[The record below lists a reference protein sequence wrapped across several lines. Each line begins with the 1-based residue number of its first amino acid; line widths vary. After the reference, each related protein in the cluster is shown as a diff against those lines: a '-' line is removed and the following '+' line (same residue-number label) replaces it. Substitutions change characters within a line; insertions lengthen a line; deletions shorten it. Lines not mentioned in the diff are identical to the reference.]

1 MRTME
6 IMRTSTTSSAAVRI
20 LRRGVLLLTTTLLLA
35 LAVAP
40 TLAATVI
47 RPFGEEVIPAGR
59 KADTVAIISIH
70 GPIDGI
76 TKHSLERRLE
86 AATAQGADAVV
97 LEIDTPGGDLQATF
111 EILELIRTK
120 APANTI
126 AWIRPRAFSAGTIIA
141 LATREIVTTP
151 TGVFGDAAPIRAVP
165 LAGLQKLPAA
175 ERAKIEA
182 PLLSELVSDARRQ
195 GWDEKLVQA
204 FVAVDIELWLI
215 RNRTNGDRLFVDA
228 AEYERIFG
236 EPPVATRVQRLP
248 APPARDEETGL
259 LTGPARIN
267 QGEAPTNPEE
277 RDLAIEFVQEM
288 PSSRPVLG
296 PEAAADWV
304 SLGQVVS
311 SDELL
316 VLQADEAIAYGF
328 SSGTIANEAEL
339 KTFLGSNQTIRL
351 DETWSESLVRML
363 TLWPVRAVL
372 IAAFLIGFF
381 LEASAPGYGVFGLIA
396 LVSLAILLGAPLL
409 TGLSDWWTVVAVV
422 IGLGLVAL
430 ELFFLPG
437 IGFVGIL
444 GGLCIFAGLVGPFV
458 SGDPFSPAV
467 RSDLLRGIGTTSI
480 GMLVAGVGI
489 WLAWR
494 SLPHTKLGRGFILSA
509 EIGGDGASEGP
520 PGRSR
525 RSDRHPPISLGAI
538 GRTTTPLRT
547 AGRVEIGGRI
557 VDARSTGAFIDVDTP
572 VRVVASDRFGV
583 QVETLES

>member
-1 MRTME
+1 MSVMWIRTQ
-6 IMRTSTTSSAAVRI
+6 SSNTIDAF
-20 LRRGVLLLTTTLLLA
+20 RRGMVLFTATILFALA
-35 LAVAP
+35 LVP
-40 TLAATVI
+40 SLAATPI
-47 RPFGEEVIPAGR
+47 LTFGDDVIPAGR

-76 TKHSLERRLE
+76 TRHSLERRLE
-86 AATAQGADAVV
+86 AAVAEGADAVV

-120 APANTI
+120 APSNTI

-151 TGVFGDAAPIRAVP
+151 TGVFGDAAPIRAMP

-215 RNRTNGDRLFVDA
+215 RNRKTGDRLFVDA
-228 AEYERIFG
+228 AEYERIYG

-248 APPARDEETGL
+248 APPARDEATGL
-259 LTGPARIN
+259 LTGPARVE
-267 QGEAPTNPEE
+267 QGETPTNKAE

-288 PSSRPVLG
+288 PSRRPVLG
-296 PEAAADWV
+296 PEAAEDWV

-316 VLQADEAIAYGF
+316 VLQADEALAYGF
-328 SSGTIANEAEL
+328 SSGTIADETEL
-339 KTFLGSNQTIRL
+339 QTFLGSNTTIRL
-351 DETWSESLVRML
+351 DETWSESMVRLL

-372 IAAFLIGFF
+372 IAVFLIGFF
-381 LEASAPGYGVFGLIA
+381 LEAAAPGYGIFGLIA
-396 LVSLAILLGAPLL
+396 LVSLSVLLGAPLL
-409 TGLSDWWTVVAVV
+409 TGLSDWWTIVAVV

-437 IGFVGIL
+437 IGFVGVL
-444 GGLCIFAGLVGPFV
+444 GGLCIFAGLVGTFV
-458 SGDPFSPAV
+458 SGDPFSPEA
-467 RSDLLRGIGTTSI
+467 RNDLLRGIGTTSI
-480 GMLVAGVGI
+480 GMIAAGVGI

-509 EIGGDGASEGP
+509 EIGGEQASEGP
-520 PGRSR
+520 AKSRHRTDQTPLITPGS
-525 RSDRHPPISLGAI
+525 I

-547 AGRVEIGGRI
+547 AGRVEFDGRI
-557 VDARSTGAFIDVDTP
+557 VDARSTGAFIDVDIP
-572 VRVVASDRFGV
+572 VRVVDSDRFGV
-583 QVETLES
+583 LVETLES

>member
-1 MRTME
+1 MQSMR
-6 IMRTSTTSSAAVRI
+6 IRTQSSTAAEVF
-20 LRRGVLLLTTTLLLA
+20 RRGALLLTTTILLLLA
-35 LAVAP
+35 LVP
-40 TLAATVI
+40 PLAATPI
-47 RPFGEEVIPAGR
+47 RSLGDEVIPAGR
-59 KADTVAIISIH
+59 KADTVAIITIH

-76 TKHSLERRLE
+76 TRHSLQRRLE
-86 AATAQGADAVV
+86 LAAAKGADAVV

-111 EILELIRTK
+111 EILELIRTQ
-120 APANTI
+120 APPNTI

-151 TGVFGDAAPIRAVP
+151 TGVFGDAAPIRAMP

-215 RNRTNGDRLFVDA
+215 RNRKTGDRLFVDA
-228 AEYERIFG
+228 AEYERIYG

-259 LTGPARIN
+259 LTGPARIE
-267 QGEAPTNPEE
+267 QGETPTNKAE

-288 PSSRPVLG
+288 PSSRLILG
-296 PEAAADWV
+296 PEAAEDWV

-316 VLQADEAIAYGF
+316 VLQADEALAYGF
-328 SSGTIANEAEL
+328 SSGTIANETEL
-339 KTFLGSNQTIRL
+339 QTFLGSNTTIRL
-351 DETWSESLVRML
+351 DETWSESMVRLL

-381 LEASAPGYGVFGLIA
+381 LEAAAPGYGVFGLIA
-396 LVSLAILLGAPLL
+396 LVSLSVLLGAPLL
-409 TGLSDWWTVVAVV
+409 TGLSDWWTIVAVV

-437 IGFVGIL
+437 IGFVGVL
-444 GGLCIFAGLVGPFV
+444 GGLCIFAGLVGTFV
-458 SGDPFSPAV
+458 SGDPFSPEA
-467 RSDLLRGIGTTSI
+467 RNDLLRGIGTTSI
-480 GMLVAGVGI
+480 GMIAAGVGI

-509 EIGGDGASEGP
+509 EIGGGQTSQSPAP
-520 PGRSR
+520 SR
-525 RSDRHPPISLGAI
+525 HRSDQPPPITLGAI
-538 GRTTTPLRT
+538 GQTTTPLRT
-547 AGRVEIGGRI
+547 AGRVEFDGRI

-572 VRVVASDRFGV
+572 VRVVDSDRFGV
-583 QVETLES
+583 LVETLES

>member
-1 MRTME
+1 MESMR
-6 IMRTSTTSSAAVRI
+6 IRTHSSTAAEVF
-20 LRRGVLLLTTTLLLA
+20 RRGALLLTTTILLVLA
-35 LAVAP
+35 LVQP
-40 TLAATVI
+40 LAATSI
-47 RPFGEEVIPAGR
+47 RPLGDEVIPAGR
-59 KADTVAIISIH
+59 KADTVAIITIH

-76 TKHSLERRLE
+76 TRRSLERRLE
-86 AATAQGADAVV
+86 VAAAEGADAVV

-151 TGVFGDAAPIRAVP
+151 TGVFGDAAPIRAMP

-215 RNRTNGDRLFVDA
+215 RNRKTGDRLFVDA
-228 AEYERIFG
+228 AEYERIYG

-259 LTGPARIN
+259 LTGPARIE
-267 QGEAPTNPEE
+267 QGETPTSKAE

-296 PEAAADWV
+296 PEAAEDWV

-316 VLQADEAIAYGF
+316 VLQSDEALAYGF
-328 SSGTIANEAEL
+328 SSGTIADEAEL
-339 KTFLGSNQTIRL
+339 QTFLGSNTTIRL
-351 DETWSESLVRML
+351 DETWSESMVRLL

-372 IAAFLIGFF
+372 IATFLIGFF
-381 LEASAPGYGVFGLIA
+381 LEAAAPGYGVFGLIA
-396 LVSLAILLGAPLL
+396 LVSLSVLLGAPLL
-409 TGLSDWWTVVAVV
+409 TGLSDWWTIVAVL

-437 IGFVGIL
+437 IGFVGVL
-444 GGLCIFAGLVGPFV
+444 GGLCIFAGLVGTFV
-458 SGDPFSPAV
+458 SGDPFSPEA
-467 RSDLLRGIGTTSI
+467 RNDLLRGIGTTSI
-480 GMLVAGVGI
+480 GMIAAGVGI

-494 SLPHTKLGRGFILSA
+494 SLPHTELGRGFILSA
-509 EIGGDGASEGP
+509 EIGGEQAPEVAPKS
-520 PGRSR
+520 RR
-525 RSDRHPPISLGAI
+525 RSDQPPPITLGSI
-538 GRTTTPLRT
+538 GQTTTPLRT
-547 AGRVEIGGRI
+547 AGRVEFDGRI

-572 VRVVASDRFGV
+572 VRVVDSDRFGV
-583 QVETLES
+583 LVETLES

>member
-1 MRTME
+1 MSVMWIRTQ
-6 IMRTSTTSSAAVRI
+6 SSNTIDAF
-20 LRRGVLLLTTTLLLA
+20 RRGMVLFTATILFALA
-35 LAVAP
+35 LVPSLATTPIP
-40 TLAATVI
+40 T
-47 RPFGEEVIPAGR
+47 FGDDVIPAGR

-76 TKHSLERRLE
+76 TRHSLERRLE
-86 AATAQGADAVV
+86 AAVAEGADAVV

-120 APANTI
+120 APSNTI

-151 TGVFGDAAPIRAVP
+151 TGVFGDAAPIRAMP

-215 RNRTNGDRLFVDA
+215 RNRETGDRLFVDA
-228 AEYERIFG
+228 AEYERIYG

-248 APPARDEETGL
+248 APPARDEATGL
-259 LTGPARIN
+259 LTGPARVE
-267 QGEAPTNPEE
+267 QGETPTNKAE

-288 PSSRPVLG
+288 PSRRPVLG
-296 PEAAADWV
+296 PEAAEDWV

-316 VLQADEAIAYGF
+316 VLQADEALAYGF
-328 SSGTIANEAEL
+328 SSGTIADETEL
-339 KTFLGSNQTIRL
+339 QTFLGSNTTIRL
-351 DETWSESLVRML
+351 DETWSESMVRLL

-381 LEASAPGYGVFGLIA
+381 LEAAAPGYGIFGLIA
-396 LVSLAILLGAPLL
+396 LVSLSVLLGAPLL
-409 TGLSDWWTVVAVV
+409 TGLSDWWTIVAVV

-437 IGFVGIL
+437 IGFVGVL
-444 GGLCIFAGLVGPFV
+444 GGLCIFAGLVGTFV
-458 SGDPFSPAV
+458 SGDPFSPEA
-467 RSDLLRGIGTTSI
+467 RNDLLRGIGTTSI
-480 GMLVAGVGI
+480 GMIAAGVGI

-509 EIGGDGASEGP
+509 EIGGEQASEGP
-520 PGRSR
+520 AKSRHRTDQTPLITPGS
-525 RSDRHPPISLGAI
+525 I

-547 AGRVEIGGRI
+547 AGRVEFDGRI
-557 VDARSTGAFIDVDTP
+557 VDARSTGAFIDVDIP
-572 VRVVASDRFGV
+572 VRVVDSDRFGV
-583 QVETLES
+583 LVETLES